1 MDTNEIGFYLNS
13 RLGLAFNRDCLSQLV
28 ESLKKF
34 KNSVFIVYDTS
45 KANYGFNPLKAYR
58 LSQKA
63 IDAFQQEHGNLI
75 MNISQEKLL
84 ALNLSAEQMFDEI
97 PVRVQRNH
105 MQQAYL
111 FDYIRPEMP
120 AFNTNVF
127 KLAQPTYLESH
138 VHSAAEITENF
149 NQSESNRMEYA
160 FKAYTKVK
168 RGQITQTMFKK
179 TMTNFG
185 EDDMRQNKLD
195 YLLLSKQV
203 DALCS
208 QVKDFNLNN
217 ESEAAEAK
225 Q

>member
-1 MDTNEIGFYLNS
+1 
-13 RLGLAFNRDCLSQLV
+13 
-28 ESLKKF
+28 
-34 KNSVFIVYDTS
+34 
-45 KANYGFNPLKAYR
+45 
-58 LSQKA
+58 
-63 IDAFQQEHGNLI
+63 
-75 MNISQEKLL
+75 
-84 ALNLSAEQMFDEI
+84 
-97 PVRVQRNH
+97 

-149 NQSESNRMEYA
+149 NSQEAQRMEHA

-185 EDDMRQNKLD
+185 EDDTKQNKLD

-203 DALCS
+203 DALCG
-208 QVKDFNLNN
+208 QVKDFNLV
-217 ESEAAEAK
+217 EQK
-225 Q
+225 D